1 MRRFDLDLELFSID
15 LTHSLDFS
23 KGHSITIIKSMLLFF
38 MKAYKTS
45 FFLSDSSNMNRFAL
59 FSSGINNSVLVS
71 KVNKTESI
79 KTKIASIDESMIFLV
94 DRLSQF
100 DNVVLI
106 IVIKYNYTF
115 VITNSTSV

>member
-1 MRRFDLDLELFSID
+1 MRRFDLDLEFFSID

-23 KGHSITIIKSMLLFF
+23 EGHSITIIKSMLLFF

-59 FSSGINNSVLVS
+59 FSSGINNSVLIS
-71 KVNKTESI
+71 KVNKTESV

-94 DRLSQF
+94 NSLSQF